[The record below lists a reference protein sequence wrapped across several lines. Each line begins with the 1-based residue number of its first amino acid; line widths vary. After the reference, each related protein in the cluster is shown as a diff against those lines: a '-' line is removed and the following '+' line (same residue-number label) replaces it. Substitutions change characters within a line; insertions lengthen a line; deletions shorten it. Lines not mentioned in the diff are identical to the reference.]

1 MVEKRFSKFQKSKKM
16 KKQIITIALLI
27 NSLIGYSNAEINNYL
42 VDNSKKVTVEFRNVK
57 KGHLLSIKDNK
68 GVNIYSEVI
77 SENGHLAKIL
87 DVTYLEQG
95 TYYVELDKD
104 FEIVIK
110 PFKIKENI
118 VIFEE
123 NEEKTIFK
131 PVIRNQEN
139 MIFIS
144 KIALDNEPMQVVIY
158 YNDEVIFSE
167 TIQTE
172 TILNRIYRLEK
183 EIKGNYKVVFYNN
196 NRSFENAFKI

>member
-68 GVNIYSEVI
+68 GVTIYSEVI

-87 DVTYLEQG
+87 DVNYLEQG

>member
-1 MVEKRFSKFQKSKKM
+1 MVEKRFSKFKKSKKM

-68 GVNIYSEVI
+68 GVTIYSEVI

>member
-1 MVEKRFSKFQKSKKM
+1 MVEKRLSKFQKSKKM

-68 GVNIYSEVI
+68 GVTIYSEVI

>member
-68 GVNIYSEVI
+68 GVTIYSEVI

>member
-1 MVEKRFSKFQKSKKM
+1 M
-16 KKQIITIALLI
+16 
-27 NSLIGYSNAEINNYL
+27 
-42 VDNSKKVTVEFRNVK
+42 
-57 KGHLLSIKDNK
+57 
-68 GVNIYSEVI
+68 
-77 SENGHLAKIL
+77 
-87 DVTYLEQG
+87 
-95 TYYVELDKD
+95 
-104 FEIVIK
+104 IK

>member
-68 GVNIYSEVI
+68 GVTIYSEVI

-104 FEIVIK
+104 F
-110 PFKIKENI
+110 
-118 VIFEE
+118 
-123 NEEKTIFK
+123 
-131 PVIRNQEN
+131 
-139 MIFIS
+139 
-144 KIALDNEPMQVVIY
+144 
-158 YNDEVIFSE
+158 
-167 TIQTE
+167 
-172 TILNRIYRLEK
+172 
-183 EIKGNYKVVFYNN
+183 
-196 NRSFENAFKI
+196 

>member
-1 MVEKRFSKFQKSKKM
+1 M

-68 GVNIYSEVI
+68 GVTIYSEVI